1 MKHALLISGYL
12 RCFKEGFPS
21 LKENLLNENNIDIYI
36 HITNEKEKKYNNKS
50 LSLDEIITLLNPKV
64 TLITNNFHFSVDKRQ
79 NDLLN
84 QNYKFYILNEK
95 RKEIEK
101 LEKITYTNIIKLRP
115 DVYLQQK
122 LDLNHILDKIYIPID
137 SKIDINILSNPS
149 DKYVCDII
157 AYGNAENMNEYFSFY
172 NQLVELIDSCGTI
185 NETLLYWFLK
195 NNNLV
200 YEPINIKYIIVL
212 SLCNTIAI
220 TGDSGSGKTILSNI
234 IKGLFNNSFVLEC
247 DRYHKWERG
256 NKKWYEFTHLN
267 PEANYLT
274 KMENDVF
281 DLKIGNT
288 IYQVDYDHN
297 TGKFTDKQ
305 IIESKENIIVCGL
318 HSLYISD
325 NIVNLKIYMDTD
337 DNLRIP
343 WKIKRDIHKRGY
355 TMDKIVEQI
364 NYRKKDFDEYIFP
377 QREKAD
383 MIINF
388 YTNKKFNIDEFN
400 AEDEIPVY
408 LRIGIK
414 SIFAFDKITEF
425 LNIDKIEKEG
435 SFVYI
440 YFGYDFEYEN
450 IIKKV
455 CLNFN

>member
-12 RCFKEGFPS
+12 RCFKEVFPL

-36 HITNEKEKKYNNKS
+36 HITIEKEKKYNNKS
-50 LSLDEIITLLNPKV
+50 LSVEETITLLNPKFA
-64 TLITNNFHFSVDKRQ
+64 LISNNFYFSVDKRQ

-101 LEKITYTNIIKLRP
+101 IEKITYTNIIKLRP

-137 SKIDINILSNPS
+137 SKIDINMLLNTS
-149 DKYVCDII
+149 DNHVCDII

-172 NQLVELIDSCGTI
+172 NQLIELIDSHGTI

-200 YEPINIKYIIVL
+200 YELIDIKYIIVL

-256 NKKWYEFTHLN
+256 NIKWCEFTHLN

-318 HSLYISD
+318 HSLYIPE

-388 YTNKKFNIDEFN
+388 YTNKIFNIDEFN
-400 AEDEIPVY
+400 AEDEIPVC

-414 SIFAFDKITEF
+414 SIFAFDKITES

-435 SFVYI
+435 NFVYI
-440 YFGYDFEYEN
+440 YFGNDFDYEN